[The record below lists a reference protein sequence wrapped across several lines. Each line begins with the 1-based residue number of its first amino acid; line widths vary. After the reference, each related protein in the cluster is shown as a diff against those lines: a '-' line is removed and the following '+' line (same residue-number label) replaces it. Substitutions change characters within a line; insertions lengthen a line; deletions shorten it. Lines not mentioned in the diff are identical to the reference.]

1 MLPNAKNPLVGNGL
15 RIGCITYCI
24 VATMIVVAMHQMRER
39 PLVTRLEIAR
49 ETSGLRVRTQS
60 GGTAGA

>member
-1 MLPNAKNPLVGNGL
+1 LLPNAKNPLVSNEL
-15 RIGCITYCI
+15 RIGNNTYCV
-24 VATMIVVAMHQMRER
+24 VATTIVVAMHQMRER